1 MTRHRLAIAAEMAG
15 RDLARRRSA
24 LVLLTALPLVFY
36 LVLRGEEDHAVE
48 VGGVAM
54 AWSVAG
60 ATIFVMLAAREI
72 DRRLVLAGYRP
83 WQLLTGRLFLLTG
96 LGTTIAGVFAA
107 VMIVGSQPQHPF
119 ALAAGVALVAVV
131 SVPFGLAVATVAP
144 RELDAVLVMVGVVG
158 IELSVPSDSG
168 AAKVLPF
175 WAARRLFDV
184 ASGRDGALVAPML
197 ATLGWVSALLAL
209 AAVLQSRRMPLRL
222 GPRPERASPH
232 HNAAHRAVAADPRS

>member
-1 MTRHRLAIAAEMAG
+1 MGLRVAIPAEMAG

-24 LVLLTALPLVFY
+24 LVLLTALPLIFY
-36 LVLRGEEDHAVE
+36 LVLRSEEDHAVE

-83 WQLLTGRLFLLTG
+83 WQLLTGRLLLLTG
-96 LGTTIAGVFAA
+96 LGTAIAGVFAA
-107 VMIVGSQPQHPF
+107 VMIIGSQPEHPL
-119 ALAAGVALVAVV
+119 ALAAGVELVTIV
-131 SVPFGLAVATVAP
+131 SVPFGLAVATIAP

-158 IELSVPSDSG
+158 IELSVPSTSG

-184 ASGRDGALVAPML
+184 SRGDDVSLTAPLM
-197 ATLGWVSALLAL
+197 ATIGWVTALLVL
-209 AAVLQSRRMPLRL
+209 AAGLQARRMPTARR
-222 GPRPERASPH
+222 GRTTQPCPRH
-232 HNAAHRAVAADPRS
+232 GCG